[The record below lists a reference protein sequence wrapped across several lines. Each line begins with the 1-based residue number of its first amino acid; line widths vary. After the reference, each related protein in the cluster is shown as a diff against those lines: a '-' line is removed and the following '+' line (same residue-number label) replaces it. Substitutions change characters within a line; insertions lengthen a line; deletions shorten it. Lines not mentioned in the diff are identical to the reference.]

1 MLERRLFLS
10 ASMAA
15 TVATGTAAR
24 PDYAAEDAAWRR
36 ERLERLNSDEGWLAL
51 AGLHWLDPGVNR
63 IPSAPGLTF
72 TRRGAVVVM
81 EAAQPV
87 PVNGE
92 PTRKLSLKKD
102 TDKVTIGDRTYFVIV
117 RGNRVAIRER
127 DKKSKYRTSFKG
139 LELYRFK
146 PELRIEAKWIA
157 YPKPVMR
164 RIPTVT
170 NTVEEMLATG
180 QAEFAIGGQ
189 TFRLEPV
196 IEEDH
201 LFYIFKDR
209 TAGKTTYAAGRFME
223 LPMPKDGV
231 AIVDFNRAYNPPCA
245 FSPYATCPLPL
256 KQNHLPVAI
265 EAGEQAYHFD

>member
-10 ASMAA
+10 ASIAA
-15 TVATGTAAR
+15 TVAAGAAAR
-24 PDYAAEDAAWRR
+24 PDYAAEDAAWRKA
-36 ERLERLNSDEGWLAL
+36 RLERLQGDDGWLAL

-72 TRRGAVVVM
+72 TRRGGVVVM

-92 PTRKLSLKKD
+92 LTRKLSMKKD
-102 TDKVTIGDRTYFVIV
+102 TDKITIGDRTYFVIV
-117 RGNRVAIRER
+117 RGGRVAIRER
-127 DKKSKYRTSFKG
+127 DKNSKYRTSFKG
-139 LELYRFK
+139 LELYPFK
-146 PELRIEAKWIA
+146 PEWRIEAKWIA
-157 YPKPVMR
+157 YPKPVAR
-164 RIPTVT
+164 RIPTVS
-170 NTVEEMLATG
+170 NTVEEMLAPG

-223 LPMPKDGV
+223 LPMPKAGV

-256 KQNHLPVAI
+256 KRNQLPVAI
-265 EAGEQAYHFD
+265 EAGEHAYHFD